1 MKSSRALLILL
12 SLLVSG
18 CSADTSE
25 INMEEGKWKIQTTVE
40 MEGMPMMIPP
50 VTVEQCI
57 TEEDMVPAQKNRDGS
72 ECEMMEYDI
81 NGNTVTWQFK
91 CNDSSGSGE
100 ITYNGKSMDGKM
112 TTTAAGM
119 KMNSTIKG
127 TYIGPCD

>member
-1 MKSSRALLILL
+1 MKSSRALLLLL

-25 INMEEGKWKIQTTVE
+25 INMEEGKWRIQTTIE

-57 TEEDMVPAQKNRDGS
+57 TEQDLVPEQKNQDGS
-72 ECEMMEYDI
+72 ECEMMQHDI

-100 ITYNGKSMDGKM
+100 ITYNGKSMNGKM